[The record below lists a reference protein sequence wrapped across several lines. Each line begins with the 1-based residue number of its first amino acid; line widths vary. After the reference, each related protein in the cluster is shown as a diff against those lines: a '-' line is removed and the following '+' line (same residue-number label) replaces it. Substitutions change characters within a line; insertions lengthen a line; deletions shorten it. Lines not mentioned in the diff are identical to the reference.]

1 MQLFLYGDP
10 YYLRTVIRCLDY
22 SHPEYSDIYLSNNGI
37 EDNIH
42 YSTKFKIHIFT
53 ENVIDDNKIDEM
65 DEIVIIASGDIRPF
79 LCEGIAHS
87 KIKRRI
93 IRIDKMPTPKYS
105 SRIFDNS
112 LLKDRPSILSLS
124 IGKGTQQYFS
134 ELLINKKLK
143 ERKIKFHQQ
152 FSPETEYLLSNKGL
166 KSRLAHK
173 DNYTKNYDLF
183 VGGVAINHSWE
194 LLNLNLSTCKA
205 IQRMHPDSAI
215 ISCSNSP
222 SLMDNDIKIAADILY
237 YQYRI
242 KNIIVVIS
250 EYYSNFNVSFPMRTE
265 YRQNGFFYDTLYLS
279 DIDFNN
285 NENIVDCLLSSVYL
299 PDGMILVE

>member
-1 MQLFLYGDP
+1 MRFFLFGDP

-22 SHPEYSDIYLSNNGI
+22 THPECSDVYLSNNLI
-37 EDNIH
+37 ADKILYSSKYNIRIL
-42 YSTKFKIHIFT
+42 TDII
-53 ENVIDDNKIDEM
+53 IDDSKIDELF
-65 DEIVIIASGDIRPF
+65 IISSRDILPF
-79 LCEGIAHS
+79 LCEGIAHL
-87 KIKRRI
+87 KTKRRI
-93 IRIDKMPTPKYS
+93 IRMDKMPIPKYS

-124 IGKGTQQYFS
+124 VGKGAQQYFS

-143 ERKIKFHQQ
+143 ERKIRFHQH
-152 FSPETEYLLSNKGL
+152 FSPETAYLLSNNNL
-166 KSRLAHK
+166 NSPLVHK
-173 DNYTKNYDLF
+173 DNYSENYDIF
-183 VGGVAINHSWE
+183 VGGVSINHPWE
-194 LLNLNLSTCKA
+194 LLNLNLSTSKA
-205 IQRMHPDSAI
+205 ILNMHPDSAI

-222 SLMDNDIKIAADILY
+222 SLMENEIKIAADILY

-279 DIDFNN
+279 DIDFNK
-285 NENIVDCLLSSVYL
+285 NENILDYLLSSVYL
-299 PDGMILVE
+299 PNGMIMVE